1 VMKEGESVMRDVFVL
16 GDSISI
22 HYGPYLQQELIPH
35 FSYDRK
41 RGAEE
46 ALKDLNQPVGANGG
60 DSGMVLSYLE
70 EQKAQGVKYDILVVN
85 CGLHDVKTD
94 PVKQAKQ
101 INVDTYAD
109 HLNKICDI
117 AAAMANQ
124 MVWVRTTPLIDEVH
138 NRLNSNFFRYH
149 KDVIEYNTVAD
160 SIMQQ
165 NKVPIVDL
173 YAFTLGLGSEVFCDH
188 VHFKEEIRATQAA
201 FISEQLN
208 GVFNR

>member
-1 VMKEGESVMRDVFVL
+1 MRDVFVL

-41 RGAEE
+41 RGAAE

-94 PVKQAKQ
+94 PVKQSKQ
-101 INVDTYAD
+101 VYLDTYAD
-109 HLNKICDI
+109 HLKKICDI
-117 AAAMANQ
+117 AAVTANQ

-173 YAFTLGLGSEVFCDH
+173 YTFTLGLGSHVFCDH
-188 VHFKEEIRATQAA
+188 VHFKEEIREQQAA
-201 FISEQLN
+201 FISQQLKGLFN
-208 GVFNR
+208 G